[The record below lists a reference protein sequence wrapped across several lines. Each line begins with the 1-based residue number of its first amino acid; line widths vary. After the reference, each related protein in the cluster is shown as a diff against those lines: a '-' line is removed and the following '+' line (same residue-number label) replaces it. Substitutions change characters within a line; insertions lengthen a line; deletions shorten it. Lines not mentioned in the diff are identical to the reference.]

1 MYSKSNKE
9 GGQPNG
15 RRKQRKEKKTKGIHS
30 LLRRRKLDPREDTDE
45 TEGALCTEGSTCCDG
60 GTPTIKNRKK
70 QNRIGIENPVSKEE
84 TNEKRERERESRGKA
99 NFT

>member
-1 MYSKSNKE
+1 MGTCNSLYSKSNKE

-70 QNRIGIENPVSKEE
+70 QKRIG
-84 TNEKRERERESRGKA
+84 
-99 NFT
+99 